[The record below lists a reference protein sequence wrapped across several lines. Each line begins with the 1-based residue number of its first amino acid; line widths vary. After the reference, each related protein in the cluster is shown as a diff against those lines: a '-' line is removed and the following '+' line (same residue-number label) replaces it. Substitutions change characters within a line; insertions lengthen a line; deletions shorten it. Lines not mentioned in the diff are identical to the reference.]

1 LCFLR
6 STLVGVPLVFGVS
19 AVLLIAA
26 ELFVLVQIVHL
37 VGVVPTVALLII
49 VPMFGIRLIHR
60 QGLTV
65 LHRVQ
70 SQVADRQLPGPALLD
85 GLFLAVAG
93 ALLVVPGFITDALG
107 LLLLIPP
114 VRTVAK
120 AILRWTLLRRIGAT
134 ALEFRP

>member
-1 LCFLR
+1 MI
-6 STLVGVPLVFGVS
+6 VPLVLAAS

-37 VGVVPTVALLII
+37 VGVLPTVALLII

-60 QGLTV
+60 QGSTV
-65 LHRVQ
+65 LRRVQ
-70 SQVADRQLPGPALLD
+70 SQVAERQLPGPALLD

-107 LLLLIPP
+107 LLLLVPP
-114 VRTVAK
+114 VRSAAK
-120 AILRWTLLRRIGAT
+120 AILRWTLRRRIGAT
-134 ALEFRP
+134 ALEFRR

>member
-1 LCFLR
+1 
-6 STLVGVPLVFGVS
+6 VGVPLVFGVS
-19 AVLLIAA
+19 AILLVAA

-37 VGVVPTVALLII
+37 VGVVPTVALLVI

-65 LHRVQ
+65 LRRLQ
-70 SQVADRQLPGPALLD
+70 SHVAERQLPGPALLD
-85 GLFLAVAG
+85 GLLLAVAG

-114 VRTVAK
+114 VRAVAN
-120 AILRWTLLRRIGAT
+120 AILRWTLRRRIGVT
-134 ALEFRP
+134 ALEFLR